1 MFSVDGEWNKVNIVR
16 SLNNTSLKCIKFCIY
31 IGQEHVL
38 RSQIEKNYN
47 LKCILQS
54 LILNL

>member
-16 SLNNTSLKCIKFCIY
+16 SLNNTSLKCKKICIY

-38 RSQIEKNYN
+38 RSQIEKK
-47 LKCILQS
+47 L
-54 LILNL
+54 